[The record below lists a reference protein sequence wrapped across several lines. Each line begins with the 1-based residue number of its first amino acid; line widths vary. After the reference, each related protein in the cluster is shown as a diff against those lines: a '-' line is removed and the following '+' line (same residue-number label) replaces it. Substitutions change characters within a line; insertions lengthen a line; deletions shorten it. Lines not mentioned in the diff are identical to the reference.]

1 MWDTNALRVRIDSRG
16 RLTPLTR
23 RAAPLSPRSG
33 PRLAA
38 PELGPRRNPRPG
50 PRPAG
55 LRPAGPVLGPRLAG
69 PVLGPRP
76 AGPVLGPLLA
86 GPVLAPRARMRIPVR
101 RVWKPVPL
109 VHFLRRIT
117 WIGRNRVGLTSNRLL

>member
-38 PELGPRRNPRPG
+38 PELGPRP
-50 PRPAG
+50 
-55 LRPAGPVLGPRLAG
+55 AG

-86 GPVLAPRARMRIPVR
+86 GPVLAPRMRIPVR